1 MIYMNQTKLSRL
13 CKIME
18 DADSE
23 YSFNIKYR
31 INEIVSWFNTYWI
44 STASKGIADELQQE
58 LNTYTNGIEK
68 ILNDLNYKIK
78 KQVKMYNRNP
88 EIKRNIYYKGFS
100 ISKPYNI
107 NDLANLNKT
116 LPDGK
121 IGSLPKETDIT
132 YPINRLKILSEE
144 ITSTLKRAIIKC
156 DAISY
161 GEQETIICSIISK
174 ERRFRNSIED
184 ILQIILKKYY

>member
-1 MIYMNQTKLSRL
+1 MIYMKQNKLSRL
-13 CKIME
+13 CNIMNDME
-18 DADSE
+18 SQ
-23 YSFNIKYR
+23 YLFCLQYG
-31 INEIVSWFNTYWI
+31 INDIVNWFNTYWI
-44 STASKGIADELQQE
+44 STASKQIADELRQY
-58 LNTYTNGIEK
+58 LNSYTKEISK
-68 ILNDLNYKIK
+68 TFNDLNNKIK
-78 KQVKMYNRNP
+78 KEVILYNRNP